1 MSLSLHS
8 SMDALTSSKRGLEK
22 DKLIEPEKSSI
33 GESSLRISSRP
44 EIVGVLSVRRARHA
58 SLPTSQSKD
67 SVCSA
72 RRFGTSSGSRILAK
86 EVRVGEPGI
95 PNSFSSTAVDLPE
108 REDAKT
114 RPSEDTSET
123 TGATFGHHE
132 VSPSRVAEVSEGSAT
147 SKSNKLRHAKQGL
160 TLRGPRSHDARR
172 SAALREA
179 CAGRSQ
185 VRGNCASLA
194 ARRQA
199 VRQTYPLGHSRYT

>member
-1 MSLSLHS
+1 
-8 SMDALTSSKRGLEK
+8 LEK
-22 DKLIEPEKSSI
+22 ERLIEPEKSSM
-33 GESSLRISSRP
+33 GEISPRISSRP
-44 EIVGVLSVRRARHA
+44 DCGSATPSAATRDRHR

-132 VSPSRVAEVSEGSAT
+132 VSPSRAAEVSEGSAT

-160 TLRGPRSHDARR
+160 TLRGPRSHVARR

-179 CAGRSQ
+179 CAGGSQ

-199 VRQTYPLGHSRYT
+199 LRQTYPLGHSRYT